1 MDLNISSKDK
11 IARHI
16 LRLGLAITFIW
27 TGLMIIQNP
36 EIWSSFLPQYFLQ
49 SEYSTEFTLAVGFFD
64 TIVGFFLVANRW
76 VWFISLLAALHML
89 GILVTSGVNS
99 ITVKDIGLL
108 SMALALLFFNIPHN
122 IKRKVSLNKEE
133 NENKKADS

>member
-1 MDLNISSKDK
+1 MDISNKNK
-11 IARHI
+11 LARHI

-36 EIWSSFLPQYFLQ
+36 EGWSSFLPQYFLQ

-76 VWFISLLAALHML
+76 VWFISLLATLHML
-89 GILVTSGVNS
+89 GILIISGVNS
-99 ITVKDIGLL
+99 ITVRDIGLL
-108 SMALALLFFNIPHN
+108 AIALSLFFFNIPN
-122 IKRKVSLNKEE
+122 NLKRKASLNKEK
-133 NENKKADS
+133 NENKKAVS